1 MRAPRVSVVIPV
13 RNGMPYL
20 PQAVETALADLP
32 EDGELVIRN
41 NQSTDGTSEWL
52 ATLADHRIKVIESA
66 SDDPSWTNF
75 TEVCL
80 AAEGEWVKVLCADD
94 YLLPGGLTR
103 LMDAAEHSD
112 AVLVASRRRVVSP
125 SGRTVV
131 KAHGL
136 TGLIGE
142 FEGHDAV
149 SKSVASGT
157 NAIGESNLMRREA
170 LRAALPFSSEHPYL
184 MDFDLY
190 AKILTHGKFVGI
202 PSVDSAYRL
211 SANSLSVRTGR
222 DQLRQ
227 FNSWVAQ
234 SQASGLLQLSTWQSV
249 KARITIPLKFAARL
263 ALATGAALTGG
274 TE

>member
-1 MRAPRVSVVIPV
+1 
-13 RNGMPYL
+13 MPYL

-52 ATLADHRIKVIESA
+52 ATLADHRVKVIESA